1 MAAAGSTR
9 QHQRHRPTADKGEQV
24 DEQEEDMISTR
35 HIQATADRP
44 SSSSRRGRFSDGL
57 ARSTNN
63 TTPLR
68 IGSFADGFPR
78 RPDERL
84 ARAVGS
90 FANGIAR
97 RPSPAAARRIGH
109 FSDGLELAAVN
120 HTAGR
125 GPDSRHST
133 EEGRIAA

>member
-44 SSSSRRGRFSDGL
+44 SSSRRGRFSDGL

-63 TTPLR
+63 TTPRR

-97 RPSPAAARRIGH
+97 RPNPAAARRIGH

-120 HTAGR
+120 RTAGPAL
-125 GPDSRHST
+125 GPGRST